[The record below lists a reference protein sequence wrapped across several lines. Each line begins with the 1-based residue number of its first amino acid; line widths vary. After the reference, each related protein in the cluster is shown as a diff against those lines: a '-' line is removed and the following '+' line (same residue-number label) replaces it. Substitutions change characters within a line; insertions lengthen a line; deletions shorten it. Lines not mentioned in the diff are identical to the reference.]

1 MPSYLGSDTEV
12 EEMELVPNG
21 LLSKEPHI
29 QDSSHIC
36 LSHEDTFGDNGL

>member
-21 LLSKEPHI
+21 LLSKQPHI

-36 LSHEDTFGDNGL
+36 LSHEGTLEINGL